1 MAAAAIWSSTGANRQ
16 LSSEAV
22 KGKLLSQ
29 VCSDDKGTKDTV
41 NNMTN
46 PYLRGNLL
54 SLWIA
59 DSIQFNDFSTL
70 KS

>member
-46 PYLRGNLL
+46 PYLRGHSL
-54 SLWIA
+54 SLWMA
-59 DSIQFNDFSTL
+59 NSIQFNDQP
-70 KS
+70 